1 MMQKKHESDLTRKEK
16 WQLEREK
23 VASMS
28 WKKRIEYFFTYYKWV
43 LVVAVA
49 VIVLGVFGVNWY
61 KNLQK
66 EELLNV
72 VIVNSSAPSTE
83 NLNQDLRKAL
93 KIKDKNQ
100 IITIDTSVY
109 TGEGNQTT
117 YNSTMKLSV
126 VMGARTADIFVCD
139 KETFATYD
147 QDGVFLSV
155 EELMGSEFCEAHAEE
170 VGENYILANQSKLA
184 EEYGIVGYEDAYIG
198 VFSYTEHREHA
209 KAFVEFLFE

>member
-1 MMQKKHESDLTRKEK
+1 ML
-16 WQLEREK
+16 
-23 VASMS
+23 
-28 WKKRIEYFFTYYKWV
+28 
-43 LVVAVA
+43 
-49 VIVLGVFGVNWY
+49 GVNWY

-147 QDGVFLSV
+147 QDGVFFSV
-155 EELMGSEFCEAHAEE
+155 EELMGSEFCEEHAEE
-170 VGENYILANQSKLA
+170 VGENYMLANQSKLA

-209 KAFVEFLFE
+209 KTFVEFLFE

>member
-1 MMQKKHESDLTRKEK
+1 MAVREGKSSFDELEEANRIFLHLLQMGTCGGSGSDYTRSVWGK
-16 WQLEREK
+16 
-23 VASMS
+23 
-28 WKKRIEYFFTYYKWV
+28 
-43 LVVAVA
+43 LV
-49 VIVLGVFGVNWY
+49 
-61 KNLQK
+61 

-155 EELMGSEFCEAHAEE
+155 EELMGSEFCEEHAEE
-170 VGENYILANQSKLA
+170 VGENYMLANQSKLA